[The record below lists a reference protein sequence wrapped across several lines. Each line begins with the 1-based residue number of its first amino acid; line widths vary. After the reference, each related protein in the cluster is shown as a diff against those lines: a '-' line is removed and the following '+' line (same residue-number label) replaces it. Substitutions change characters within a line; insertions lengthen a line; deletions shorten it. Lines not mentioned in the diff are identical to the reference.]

1 MGEWVKCYSEKI
13 EITYSNQINQIVA
26 KELNT
31 IITYG
36 YGEKDPGLEEHS

>member
-1 MGEWVKCYSEKI
+1 MGKMLFRKI
-13 EITYSNQINQIVA
+13 EITYKNQINQIIA

-36 YGEKDPGLEEHS
+36 YGKKDPGLEEHS

>member
-1 MGEWVKCYSEKI
+1 MGKMLFRKI
-13 EITYSNQINQIVA
+13 EITYLNQINQIVA

-36 YGEKDPGLEEHS
+36 YGEKDHGIEEHS